1 MLSQRVL
8 VVDDHAGF
16 RAAATVMLEAAGC
29 DVVGGVAEGEETLA
43 AVASLNPDLVLLDL
57 QLPGIDGVTVSEL
70 ISTLEHPPGVILIS
84 SREDAA
90 TEPRVVGAP
99 TLGFVSKRHLGE
111 ASIKALL
118 A

>member
-1 MLSQRVL
+1 MLGQRVL
-8 VVDDHAGF
+8 IVDDHAGF

-29 DVVGGVAEGEETLA
+29 DVVGEVADGEETLA
-43 AVASLNPDLVLLDL
+43 AVASLHPDLVLLDL
-57 QLPGIDGVTVSEL
+57 QLPGIDGVTVSEI
-70 ISTLEHPPGVILIS
+70 ISAMDHPPDVILIS

-90 TEPRVVGAP
+90 TEPRVMSSP

-118 A
+118 E